1 MPNAAIPASSRM
13 NLIALAEVAGAF
25 LITQADF
32 MQRLLG
38 TTTLTARQW
47 GMGLLAAV
55 VLLLGWEL
63 GKWVARRIPRHE
75 RHRTDAMTTADAGA
89 RGGLETPINGR

>member
-1 MPNAAIPASSRM
+1 M

-38 TTTLTARQW
+38 TATLTARQW
-47 GMGLLAAV
+47 GTGLLAAV
-55 VLLLGWEL
+55 VLLFAWEL
-63 GKWVARRIPRHE
+63 GKWIVRRNPRQ
-75 RHRTDAMTTADAGA
+75 RPRADAMTTVDAGA
-89 RGGLETPINGR
+89 GGGPQIDINGR